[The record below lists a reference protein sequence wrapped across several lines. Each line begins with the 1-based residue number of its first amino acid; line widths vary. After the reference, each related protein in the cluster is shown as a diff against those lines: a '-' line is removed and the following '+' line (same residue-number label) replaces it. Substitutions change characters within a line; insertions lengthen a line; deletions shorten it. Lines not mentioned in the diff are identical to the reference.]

1 VKIFAIIQARMG
13 STRLPGKVL
22 LDLAGEP
29 VLARVVQRSSRA
41 ATLDEVIVA
50 TTTKAEDQPI
60 IDLCIEHGWRY
71 HRGSEFDLLDRYYQT
86 VCKEPPDIV
95 ARITSDCPLIDPEI
109 IDRVVGEFLAD
120 GALDY
125 AGECCYPVGL
135 SIEVMTFA
143 ALERAWLED
152 RNPLWREHVTP
163 YIYRHPELFRVRR
176 IRNDEDLS
184 GFRWTLDTPEDFK
197 LISRIYDHFGHD
209 RFSWKEALVLAMA
222 HPEWTAINANV
233 NQKTID

>member
-1 VKIFAIIQARMG
+1 MKTVAIIQARMG
-13 STRLPGKVL
+13 SARLPGKVL
-22 LDLAGEP
+22 VELAGEP
-29 VLARVVQRSSRA
+29 VLTRVMRRSSRA
-41 ATLDEVIVA
+41 TTLDEVIVA
-50 TTTKAEDQPI
+50 TTIAAEDEPI
-60 IDLCIEHGWRY
+60 VDLCVRHGWPY

-86 VCKEPPDIV
+86 VRNEPPDIV

-109 IDRVVGEFLAD
+109 IDYVVGEFCRD
-120 GALDY
+120 GNLDY
-125 AGECCYPVGL
+125 ASECCYPVGL

-143 ALERAWLED
+143 ALERAWRED

-176 IRNDEDLS
+176 IRCEEDLS
-184 GFRWTLDTPEDFK
+184 PFRWTLDTPEDLG

-209 RFSWKEALVLAMA
+209 LFSWKDALALVRA

-233 NQKTID
+233 NQKTVA